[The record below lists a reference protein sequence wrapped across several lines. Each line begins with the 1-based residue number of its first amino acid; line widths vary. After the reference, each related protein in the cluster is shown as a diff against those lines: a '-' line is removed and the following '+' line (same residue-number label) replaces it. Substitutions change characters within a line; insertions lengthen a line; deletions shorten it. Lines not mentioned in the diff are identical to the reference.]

1 MLVGLIGAL
10 IGVPFIL
17 FWYFLRRRGARSLSW
32 PSVSGRVVESK
43 LVFFKD
49 SDGNSSPEAQ
59 LRYTYDVAGA
69 VLSGSTV
76 AIAGGGQPAKTIEK
90 YPVGTAVQV
99 FYDPNK
105 PSSAVLVPGGK
116 GLNSLLVVG
125 IALIVLTTGFGIAR
139 SFMTGHPAP
148 PTESYSQAVGL
159 YSAGKFDQAEPEFQT
174 LARGGREDAKVYLG
188 VMYAKGQGVKQDF
201 LEAQKWF
208 ILAGGSGKNNRAEIR
223 KGLTVAQEQEAEHR
237 AVSWEAAGVR

>member
-1 MLVGLIGAL
+1 MLYELIGGL

-17 FWYFLRRRGARSLSW
+17 FWYFLRRRAARSQNW
-32 PSVSGRVVESK
+32 PSASGRVVESK
-43 LVFFKD
+43 LVSFKD
-49 SDGNSSPEAQ
+49 SDGNSSMEAQ
-59 LRYTYDVAGA
+59 LRYTYEVAGA
-69 VLSGSTV
+69 VLTGSTV
-76 AIAGGGQPAKTIEK
+76 AIAGGGRPSKIVEK

-105 PSSAVLVPGGK
+105 PSMAVLERGGA

-125 IALIVLTTGFGIAR
+125 IAVIVLTVGFGIAR
-139 SFMTGHPAP
+139 ASMTGRPGQ
-148 PTESYSQAVGL
+148 PTGSYSHAVGL

-174 LARGGREDAKVYLG
+174 LAREGREGAKVYLG

-208 ILAGGSGKNNRAEIR
+208 ILAGGSGQNNRAEIR
-223 KGLTVAQEQEAEHR
+223 KGLTAAQEQEAETR
-237 AVSWEAAGVR
+237 AASWEAAGVR